1 MSTLESDVKAVGI
14 FKIFMYLLTN
24 VQDFG
29 MLILGRVLVLA
40 PSTLGHLQA
49 LLLTLLLFLMSGW
62 TGYEEMMISRVGRP
76 RKLRK

>member
-29 MLILGRVLVLA
+29 MLILGRVVVLA
-40 PSTLGHLQA
+40 PSTLSQCQVIGIPNEF
-49 LLLTLLLFLMSGW
+49 T
-62 TGYEEMMISRVGRP
+62 
-76 RKLRK
+76 